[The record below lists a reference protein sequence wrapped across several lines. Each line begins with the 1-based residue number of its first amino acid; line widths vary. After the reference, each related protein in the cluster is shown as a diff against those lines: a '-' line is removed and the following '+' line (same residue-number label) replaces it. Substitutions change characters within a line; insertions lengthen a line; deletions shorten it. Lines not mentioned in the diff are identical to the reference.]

1 MGYGGAIIFNSLHF
15 YSMSP
20 NLLNIVAKWNLFYTL
35 KPLKRAERMLKENLI
50 SLKIQPWNL

>member
-1 MGYGGAIIFNSLHF
+1 MEALLSLIHYIF
-15 YSMSP
+15 MSP

-35 KPLKRAERMLKENLI
+35 KPLERAERMLKENLI